1 MADNDIRP
9 MTLSELAQRW
19 GVSCKTVKRW
29 IKPFAAEIGPREGN
43 IYNARQVFIILS
55 KLE

>member
-1 MADNDIRP
+1 MADNNIKP
-9 MTLSELAQRW
+9 MTLNELAQRW

-29 IKPFAAEIGPREGN
+29 IKPFEKEIGRREGN
-43 IYNARQVFIILS
+43 IYNARQVAIILS

>member
-1 MADNDIRP
+1 MTDNDIKP
-9 MTLSELAQRW
+9 MTVYQLAQRW

-29 IKPFAAEIGPREGN
+29 IKTFEAEVGRREGN
-43 IYNARQVFIILS
+43 LYNARQVAIILS